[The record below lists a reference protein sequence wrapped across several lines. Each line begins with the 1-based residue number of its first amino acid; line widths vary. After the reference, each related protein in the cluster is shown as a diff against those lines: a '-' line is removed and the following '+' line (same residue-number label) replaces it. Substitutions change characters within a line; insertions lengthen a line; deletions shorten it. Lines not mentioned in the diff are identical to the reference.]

1 MSHGTDATPDSPSA
15 APSAP
20 AQEPAEP
27 PASRA
32 RIGFIGFG
40 NMAGAI
46 VDGLLRAGAVEAGD
60 VFVCARRWEKLVE
73 AAGRRGVVPCRG
85 AREVV
90 EAADVVF
97 VAVKPY
103 LVAEV
108 CAPIADALLGKVVVS
123 IAAGMQFDA
132 YEKILAPGTH
142 HISTIPNTPVSVNE
156 GVWTCENVHSL
167 TESEFELVRG
177 VLGATGRVVEVDPK
191 LLGIAGTVTGCG
203 PAFVAM
209 FMEALGDAA
218 VKHGVP
224 RATAYELAAQMIAGT
239 GRLAVETGEHP
250 GVLKDAVCSPG
261 GTTIRGVAALE
272 RSGLRAAVIDAIDAI
287 EGR

>member
-1 MSHGTDATPDSPSA
+1 MSNDTLEATTPSA
-15 APSAP
+15 TTAAPD
-20 AQEPAEP
+20 
-27 PASRA
+27 ASRV
-32 RIGFIGFG
+32 RLGFIGFG
-40 NMAGAI
+40 NMASAI

-73 AAGRRGVVPCRG
+73 AAGRRGVVPCRD
-85 AREVV
+85 AREVA

-108 CAPIADALLGKVVVS
+108 CAPVADVLLGKVVVS

-167 TESEFELVRG
+167 TKAELELVRG
-177 VLGATGRVVEVDPK
+177 ILGATGRVVEVDPK

-239 GRLAVETGEHP
+239 GKLAVETGEHP

-272 RSGLRAAVIDAIDAI
+272 RAGLRAAVIDAIDAI